1 MSLNL
6 TNATLAALKDT
17 AKEPNIVLEVEGYP
31 KVFGADFIQQVA
43 RIGGDL
49 LPYIGPYIGDPDT
62 DDGAFYIGGMMN
74 LPNQD
79 DAITMDETTTSIKQ
93 TLNTDKAEGSSIS
106 SLSVALMD
114 DGTITEMITPGL
126 ELDDMLQR
134 RCKVRFGFKST
145 SYPDDY
151 VTVFRG
157 VVTEISADAGK
168 IVLQI
173 NHPDDKKRSNIY
185 KQVES
190 TLVSSINSS
199 QTTGITL
206 SPFANILTRVLGP
219 DGTYDPAFKSYI
231 KIDDE
236 LIEFTGISS
245 GTLSGVTRGALNTT
259 AAAHSADASA
269 TTFYRLRE
277 NGVILALKLMASG
290 LGDYYRSSVK
300 ISGTNVYAS
309 TRVDNSIFFNGV
321 DVNEEYGLTVGDY
334 VSLADSDVP
343 ANDFTLKQ
351 VSEII
356 SIDEGDFV
364 VIDGVTLA
372 DSTGENANVAFRSQY
387 DTLPDGLKMQNDEID
402 INEHLRW
409 YQLFLSGVQYD
420 IYLKDTIDNAKEFIE
435 SQLYSPMAAYSL
447 PRKAR
452 ASMGYHIGPIP
463 GSNIKVFNETNIKN
477 PSKIKIKRS
486 TSKQFFNEIIYKFDE
501 DATADKFLSGY
512 IAISATSKN
521 RIQGG
526 NRPLIIEAKG
536 LRSVDLGETI
546 AQTQALRRLK
556 RYEFGAEMITFEA
569 LLEDSFGVE
578 IGDIVVF
585 DGTTLNL
592 PDSKT
597 GLKGI
602 APRFYE
608 IQNKDF
614 SLKTGDVKFDAVD
627 TAFSGSARYGLISPA
642 SVIKSGSS
650 SSQFIIQS
658 SFSSRYDQ
666 AEYRKWSNLIGARIR
681 VRNSDYSTTGF
692 GVLEALS
699 GNTVTVSG
707 LGFTASAG
715 MIMELAPYA
724 DQPEQVILIY
734 AFMSDIAFADGKD
747 QYKQV

>member
-1 MSLNL
+1 MSLNI
-6 TNATLAALKDT
+6 TNAALAVLKST
-17 AKEPNIVLEVEGYP
+17 TKEPNIVLEIEGYP
-31 KVFGADFIQQVA
+31 NVFGAEIIRQIA
-43 RIGGDL
+43 RIGEDA
-49 LPYIGPYIGDPDT
+49 IIGDPDT
-62 DDGAFYIGGMMN
+62 DPGAFYIGGMMN
-74 LPNQD
+74 LPSQD

-93 TLNTDKAEGSSIS
+93 TLNVDKAEGSSIS

-126 ELDDMLQR
+126 ELDDVLQR
-134 RCKVRFGFKST
+134 RCKVRFGFRST
-145 SYPDDY
+145 SYPEDY
-151 VTVFRG
+151 ITVFRG

-168 IVLQI
+168 IVLQL

-185 KQVES
+185 KQIES
-190 TLVSSINSS
+190 KITGAINSS

-206 SPFANILTRVLGP
+206 APFANILTRVLGP
-219 DGTYDPAFKSYI
+219 DGTYDPAFKSYVR
-231 KIDDE
+231 IDDE
-236 LIEFTGISS
+236 VIEFTGITS
-245 GTLSGVTRGALNTT
+245 GTLTGVTRGALNTT
-259 AAAHSADASA
+259 AAAHSADASV

-290 LGDYYRSSVK
+290 VGDYYRSSVA
-300 ISGTNVYAS
+300 ISGTNVFGD
-309 TRVDNSIFFNGV
+309 TRVDNSIFFNGI
-321 DVNEEYGLTVGDY
+321 DVNEEYGLTIGDY
-334 VSLADSDVP
+334 VSLSDSDVP

-351 VSEII
+351 ITDIV
-356 SIDEGDFV
+356 SIDEGDFI

-372 DSTGENANVAFRSQY
+372 DSTGVNANVAFRSQY

-409 YQLFLSGVQYD
+409 YQLFLSSVQYD
-420 IYLKDTIDNAKEFIE
+420 FYLKDSIENAKEFIE
-435 SQLYSPMAAYSL
+435 SEIYSPMAAYSL

-477 PSKIKIKRS
+477 PSKIKLKRS

-501 DATADKFLSGY
+501 DVLEEKFLTGY

-521 RIQGG
+521 RIPGG
-526 NRPLIIEAKG
+526 NRPLIIQSKG

-578 IGDIVVF
+578 IGDIIVF
-585 DGTTLNL
+585 DGTSLQL

-627 TAFSGSARYGLISPA
+627 TAFVGSARYGLISPA
-642 SVIKSGSS
+642 SSIKTGLSN
-650 SSQFIIQS
+650 SQFIIQS
-658 SFSSRYDQ
+658 SYSSRYGQ
-666 AEYRKWSNLIGARIR
+666 SEYRKWSALVGANIR

-692 GVLEALS
+692 GVLESAS
-699 GNTVTVSG
+699 SNTITVSG
-707 LGFTASAG
+707 LSFTPVAG
-715 MIMELAPYA
+715 MIMELAPYTGQP
-724 DQPEQVILIY
+724 DQVKLVY
-734 AFMSDIAFADGKD
+734 VFMSDSSFGDGKD
-747 QYKQV
+747 QYKQI